1 MKWPQKPKQNRRMKT
16 QTGITD
22 NNRKAVADELA
33 KVLADE
39 TVLYTKTKKAR
50 KLNRELS
57 DAS

>member
-1 MKWPQKPKQNRRMKT
+1 MKT